1 MPPWLSLTSQTD
13 LLSAAMG
20 VVGAFV
26 FGQMVGWTYEM
37 TYRGLSYSRGFT
49 QTLVLAP
56 VAAVILVQSM
66 GQSLL
71 AGIGLFGILS
81 MIRFRNTLKAP
92 RDLVFL
98 MGSIT
103 LGVAVGVSAW
113 ASAAL
118 GGFGFCLAAFYLHH
132 SPLGSR
138 RRYDGLLRFQLPV
151 DTDETLLNAILEQ
164 HCRRFEQLSVAEL
177 TQGKTLEHTYQVKLW
192 DTQAKSALISA
203 LNHELGATDARVLL
217 QDATLE
223 Y

>member
-1 MPPWLSLTSQTD
+1 MPLWFPLALQVD
-13 LLSAAMG
+13 LLSAALG
-20 VVGAFV
+20 IVGAFV
-26 FGQMVGWTYEM
+26 FGQLVGWTYEM

-66 GQSLL
+66 EQSLL

-92 RDLVFL
+92 RDLIFL
-98 MGSIT
+98 MGSVT

-113 ASAAL
+113 ASATI
-118 GGFGFCLAAFYLHH
+118 GGLGFCATAFYLHS

-138 RRYDGLLRFQLPV
+138 RRYDGLLRFQSPV
-151 DTDETLLNAILEQ
+151 DVDEALLKTILET
-164 HCRRFEQLSVAEL
+164 HCRRSERLSVAEL
-177 TQGKTLEHTYQVKLW
+177 TQGQTLEHTFQIKLW
-192 DTQAKSALISA
+192 NEDAHGALLHA
-203 LNHELGATDARVLL
+203 LNHDLGASDARVLL